1 MRMSAVAAPRTT
13 RELRHP
19 QFPTGAG
26 RVGDLA
32 YCGEVEAVSDRRPA
46 VTPTA
51 CAGEWE

>member
-1 MRMSAVAAPRTT
+1 MSAVPDPMTT
-13 RELRHP
+13 REPRHP
-19 QFPTGAG
+19 QSPTGAG

-46 VTPTA
+46 VTPAA